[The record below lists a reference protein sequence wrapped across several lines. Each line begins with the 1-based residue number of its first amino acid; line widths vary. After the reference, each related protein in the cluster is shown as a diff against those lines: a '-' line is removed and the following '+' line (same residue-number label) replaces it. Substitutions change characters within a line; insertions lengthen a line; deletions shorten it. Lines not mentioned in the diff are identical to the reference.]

1 VEHGQPRALQHGGI
15 FHRIARRRGDEL
27 HALVDHESPT
37 PTLPPPS
44 PTPADYELL
53 IVTNGGESLF
63 LMNRS
68 SQPFPLGPLFLGEDD
83 EGVNGTEWEVNQL
96 QPGDCVTI
104 WRGNGRPEAPD
115 IECEVVG
122 ARLTR
127 RGNQIF
133 WNNDFEVL
141 YNDEEI
147 GSCEEDDEECLITFS
162 P

>member
-1 VEHGQPRALQHGGI
+1 
-15 FHRIARRRGDEL
+15 
-27 HALVDHESPT
+27 
-37 PTLPPPS
+37 
-44 PTPADYELL
+44 
-53 IVTNGGESLF
+53 
-63 LMNRS
+63 
-68 SQPFPLGPLFLGEDD
+68 
-83 EGVNGTEWEVNQL
+83 
-96 QPGDCVTI
+96 
-104 WRGNGRPEAPD
+104 
-115 IECEVVG
+115 VVG